1 MSEVR
6 RCGGASVGWC
16 GGVVVRRCRGVSV
29 RSHRNFARNSL
40 SAVSRFEIASLESCG
55 FEPWLETEQF
65 KLRAR
70 LLGKVRIWLAVGL
83 RIGYAH
89 VGR

>member
-1 MSEVR
+1 MSGRATRLAPPGPGPVL
-6 RCGGASVGWC
+6 
-16 GGVVVRRCRGVSV
+16 
-29 RSHRNFARNSL
+29 NFARNSL
-40 SAVSRFEIASLESCG
+40 VTVSRFEIASLESCG